1 MFCTNCGTELPDGSK
16 FCSNC
21 GQNCGTELPDGSK
34 FCSNC
39 GQKIG
44 EVTNPEP
51 VIEKPDFMEL
61 ARQEYNKRS
70 KWKKSFSKTV
80 QQKEI
85 QKIAD
90 KLEKSW
96 TIANTEGDV
105 YTCPKCKSVVD
116 KSDLECSKC
125 GCRIRLTVCTSCG
138 RKYMRR
144 QEAKEGLC
152 PKCNL
157 IVWSG

>member
-21 GQNCGTELPDGSK
+21 GH
-34 FCSNC
+34 
-39 GQKIG
+39 
-44 EVTNPEP
+44 
-51 VIEKPDFMEL
+51 MEL